1 MNGKRVGVIVEVNN
15 QISKVG
21 VYSLLNDNN
30 VIWNGE
36 LLSGIKVGA
45 YLTINQNDIKII
57 AMVSSEKVVDQLNTV
72 SSAEFD
78 NRFHKNTINRIVE
91 IKIKGV
97 IENNEFKITSKY
109 TPMIGN
115 EVSLTSDD
123 ELSKIYGVNEN
134 DKTIIVGQTIIE
146 GFPAKIPI
154 NKFFASHIGIFG
166 NTGSGKSNTL
176 HKMYLELFKTEFIE
190 SIKEKSKFFV
200 IDFNGEYCKDNIF
213 GLDVEDRLILDINT
227 RNPGDKLQIKADY
240 LFDAD
245 ILSILFDARPATQV
259 PFLKN
264 AVKKYLQIN
273 NSDDYSKMEIGLLV
287 CILKQIKSN
296 SSIDLLSNWISA
308 ALNAGITTEKIK
320 PLNEIYSKFKYGSQ
334 TLSTPDGEIILKDAQ
349 LTDKGKDYLRIDEIE
364 SELKT
369 NFESKTKIKQFLS
382 FLEFQRVYEI
392 TFSST
397 KSDFINPLF
406 SRIRPALESLDKVV
420 NVSESTAENL
430 YKTIN
435 IISLVHSNTDIKRLI
450 PMLLSKMLYDEHKKI
465 FSQNGVIQTVHLI
478 IDEAHNI
485 LNSQHKSV
493 GDDWQDYRL
502 SVFEEI
508 IKEGRKFGFYLTLAS
523 QRPADIS
530 PTIMSQLHNYI
541 IHRLVNEKDLQMIE
555 NTMPTIDS
563 TTYHNIPLLGQGE
576 AIITGT
582 ALKIPIVIKVDKEET
597 TRPNSD
603 DICLT
608 KLWNGTSNNVS

>member
-259 PFLKN
+259 PFFKN

-597 TRPNSD
+597 ARPNSD

-608 KLWNGTSNNVS
+608 KLWNGTSDNVS

>member
-1 MNGKRVGVIVEVNN
+1 MMN
-15 QISKVG
+15 
-21 VYSLLNDNN
+21 SL
-30 VIWNGE
+30 
-36 LLSGIKVGA
+36 
-45 YLTINQNDIKII
+45 
-57 AMVSSEKVVDQLNTV
+57 
-72 SSAEFD
+72 
-78 NRFHKNTINRIVE
+78 
-91 IKIKGV
+91 
-97 IENNEFKITSKY
+97 
-109 TPMIGN
+109 
-115 EVSLTSDD
+115 
-123 ELSKIYGVNEN
+123 YGVNEN

-190 SIKEKSKFFV
+190 SIKEKSKFFL

-597 TRPNSD
+597 ARPNSD

-608 KLWNGTSNNVS
+608 KLWNGTSDNVS

>member
-597 TRPNSD
+597 ARPNSD

-608 KLWNGTSNNVS
+608 KLWNGTSDNVS

>member
-45 YLTINQNDIKII
+45 YLTINKNDIKII

-597 TRPNSD
+597 ARPNSD

-608 KLWNGTSNNVS
+608 KLWNGISDNVS

>member
-597 TRPNSD
+597 ARPNSD

-608 KLWNGTSNNVS
+608 KLWNGISDNVS

>member
-97 IENNEFKITSKY
+97 IENNEFKITSKF

-597 TRPNSD
+597 ARPNSD

-608 KLWNGTSNNVS
+608 KLWNGISDNVS